1 MKTKLQWPGAIGV
14 VGLLGCLIWV
24 GAVPPVVFA
33 QEEEL
38 PIGLPDFPRRV
49 RTELPALRPGQ
60 EIKVG
65 ILNLHPSFSS
75 SIQVDD
81 NVRLADSDEDAAVT
95 FTQKPGLIGEV
106 KLGDHRLE
114 AGYGMELLTFSGVR
128 GESEDVTN
136 HLAHGELELNF
147 ADAQFTVSD
156 TVNKATSRLFSETSA
171 RDHVFLN
178 TVDILGRYDRPMW
191 ALEGG
196 WIHNT
201 IDHRT
206 DIFNNG
212 DYGEDVFTILGG
224 YKVLPKTLLLL
235 ETSAGLVN
243 YDHNVA
249 RADHS
254 YWQIF
259 TGLRGELSPKVI
271 STLKVGFQ
279 NRQFSDISGES
290 QSDADGLVADMN
302 LTYRPSESDAIRLA
316 YLRTVRTSTFGTNNF
331 YRQDK
336 ISLSYR
342 KRFFRKW
349 LFNPKVGWQFNDYP
363 ELGTAGGVTKRRA
376 DHFAQVGVELRYD
389 IQEWLSTGVEYHFR
403 NRNSN
408 LDTLDFENNRVT
420 VDVSVAF

>member
-1 MKTKLQWPGAIGV
+1 MNTKRQWRGV
-14 VGLLGCLIWV
+14 GGCVLFLGWLGLAPSVAL
-24 GAVPPVVFA
+24 A
-33 QEEEL
+33 EEEL
-38 PIGLPDFPRRV
+38 PSGLPDFPRRV
-49 RTELPALRPGQ
+49 RTESPDLRPGQ

-65 ILNLHPSFSS
+65 ILKLHPSFKS

-81 NVRLADSDEDAAVT
+81 NVRLADSDKDAAVT

-128 GESEDVTN
+128 GESENATN

-147 ADAQFTVSD
+147 ADMQFTVSD
-156 TVNKATSRLFSETSA
+156 TMNKATSRLFSETSA
-171 RDHVFLN
+171 RDHVLIN
-178 TVDILGRYDRPMW
+178 EIKTLGRYDRPMW

-206 DIFNNG
+206 DIFNNS
-212 DYGEDVFTILGG
+212 DYGEDVLALLGG
-224 YKVLPKTLLLL
+224 YKVSPKTLLLL
-235 ETSAGLVN
+235 ETSVGLVN
-243 YDHNVA
+243 YDRNVS
-249 RADHS
+249 RPDHG
-254 YWQIF
+254 YWQLF
-259 TGLRGELSPKVI
+259 TGLRGELTPKI
-271 STLKVGFQ
+271 TSTVKLGFQ
-279 NRQFSDISGES
+279 HRQFSDLSGES
-290 QSDADGLVADMN
+290 QKDSDGFVADTN

-336 ISLSYR
+336 VSLSYR

-363 ELGTAGGVTKRRA
+363 EEGTAGGVTKRRD

-408 LDTLDFENNRVT
+408 LDTLDFDNNRFT
-420 VDVSVAF
+420 CDVSIAF